1 MRPPESFIEQP
12 IRSLQTMLRVLA
24 EDDSSLPT
32 VVPDGIYGQTTM
44 AAVTEFQ
51 RRQGLPMT
59 GITDQA
65 TWDTLVP
72 EYEKALIR
80 VDKAEPIEI
89 IMDPGQVFV
98 IGDEGA
104 YIYLMQTLLIWLARD
119 NQTIS
124 PPEHTGIFDQ
134 QTADAL
140 AAFQALAGL
149 EQTGSLDKITWKNLS
164 RQFTLNAHHNSKRR
178 IIPSTPYYNSEFFE
192 NNESFS

>member
-24 EDDSSLPT
+24 EDDPSLPT

-59 GITDQA
+59 GITDQT
-65 TWDTLVP
+65 TWDALVP

-119 NQTIS
+119 NQAIPS
-124 PPEHTGIFDQ
+124 PEHSGIFDQ

-164 RQFTLNAHHNSKRR
+164 RQFTLNAHHNSKRQ